1 MEKLYKNRTMKKQK
15 LDHETIIYQ
24 TKNGAIQLKQDTQ
37 ADTVWASQ
45 AHIADIFE
53 IERSVIT
60 KHIRNILKDRE
71 LDANSVCAKMA
82 HTAEDG
88 KTYQVQFYN
97 LDVILAVGYRVN
109 SKKAVAFRQW
119 ATKTLKEH
127 IIKGYTIN
135 RQRIKTNYDE
145 FLKAVDN
152 VKNLLPPGSAI
163 DNESVLELIT
173 LFADTWFSLDA
184 YDKDALVATGITKKK
199 VKFTAE
205 KLNNALMELK
215 QTLITKGEAS
225 DIFGVERIKGSIES
239 IVSNVMQ
246 SFGEQELYPTIE
258 EKAAHLLYFIVKN
271 HPFTDGNK
279 RSGAYA
285 FIWFLC
291 QAKVLDVTR
300 ITPPAL
306 TAITLLIAESNPKDK
321 EKMIGLVC
329 TVLAKR
335 YRE

>member
-1 MEKLYKNRTMKKQK
+1 MDIKEKLPQDSIVIYENAKKGIEVRLNKDTLWLNQRMIAEVFETSVDNIGLHLKN
-15 LDHETIIYQ
+15 IYSEGELIEDSTTEESSVVQ
-24 TKNGAIQLKQDTQ
+24 QEGARKVKRKIK
-37 ADTVWASQ
+37 
-45 AHIADIFE
+45 
-53 IERSVIT
+53 
-60 KHIRNILKDRE
+60 
-71 LDANSVCAKMA
+71 
-82 HTAEDG
+82 
-88 KTYQVQFYN
+88 FYN
-97 LDVILAVGYRVN
+97 LDAIIAVGYRVN
-109 SKKAVAFRQW
+109 SKKATHFRQW
-119 ATKTLKEH
+119 ATQILRSHLVE
-127 IIKGYTIN
+127 GYTIN
-135 RQRIKTNYDE
+135 KNKIAQNYNA
-145 FLKAVDN
+145 FLKTVDD
-152 VKNLLPPGSAI
+152 VKSLLPPGSAI
-163 DNESVLELIT
+163 DNKSVLELIT

-184 YDKDALVATGITKKK
+184 YDKGALEATGITKKK
-199 VKFTAE
+199 VKFTAV

-225 DIFGVERIKGSIES
+225 DIFGVERTKGSIES

-329 TVLAKR
+329 TVLAKK